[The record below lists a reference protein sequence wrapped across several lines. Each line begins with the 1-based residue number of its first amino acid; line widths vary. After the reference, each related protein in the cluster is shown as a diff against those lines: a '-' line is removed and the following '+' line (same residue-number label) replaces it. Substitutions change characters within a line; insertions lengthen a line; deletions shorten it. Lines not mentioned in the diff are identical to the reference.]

1 MQSMCYAPLVFR
13 GLGGW
18 CALLSALLAVPA
30 ATGQEVVNVGTAND
44 AEEPVVSALHAST
57 LELNRFTFGG
67 NVLRHDGSGSHV
79 AHWVV
84 AFCPSW
90 WEPCQ
95 NLEGPY
101 AELSRQWEG
110 TLNTALLTKE
120 VRFAMVDCASDKVLC
135 NEQDVES
142 YPTVHHYHEGQRVA
156 SWSGGRKD
164 DPARLAKWLGGQLAK
179 LAAEPAPSLTGDFQ
193 EAFWSY
199 LMPGDRAIDLLL
211 VLLVLGL
218 NFRAVSRNPE
228 LWRKACIAARQPEAA
243 AGPCDEAV
251 QQGRPGVARFLPE
264 AWANARPSLRL

>member
-1 MQSMCYAPLVFR
+1 MCYAPLVFR

-135 NEQDVES
+135 NEQAVES
-142 YPTVHHYHEGQRVA
+142 YPTVHHYQSGQRVA

-164 DPARLAKWLGGQLAK
+164 DPERLAKWLRAQLTK
-179 LAAEPAPSLTGDFQ
+179 PAAEPVPSLATDLQGALQ
-193 EAFWSY
+193 RY
-199 LMPGDRAIDLLL
+199 LMPSDSAIDFLL
-211 VLLVLGL
+211 VLSVVCF
-218 NFRAVSRNPE
+218 NFWTISRNPR
-228 LWRKACIAARQPEAA
+228 LWQKSPFAARQPEVAA
-243 AGPCDEAV
+243 EPHNGATEQGPA
-251 QQGRPGVARFLPE
+251 GVARFLPE
-264 AWANARPSLRL
+264 AWADARPSLKL

>member
-1 MQSMCYAPLVFR
+1 MCGATFAFR
-13 GLGGW
+13 CLGR
-18 CALLSALLAVPA
+18 CALLWALLAA
-30 ATGQEVVNVGTAND
+30 ATATGQEVVSV
-44 AEEPVVSALHAST
+44 AEAKGVEAVVASAVRTSV

-67 NVLRHDGSGSHV
+67 NVLQQDTRHA

-142 YPTVHHYHEGQRVA
+142 YPTVHRYHKGQRVA
-156 SWSGGRKD
+156 SWSGGRRD

-193 EAFWSY
+193 EAFWGY
-199 LMPGDRAIDLLL
+199 LIPGDRAIDLLL

>member
-1 MQSMCYAPLVFR
+1 MCGATFAFR
-13 GLGGW
+13 CLGR
-18 CALLSALLAVPA
+18 CALLWALLAA
-30 ATGQEVVNVGTAND
+30 ATATGQEVVSV
-44 AEEPVVSALHAST
+44 AEAKGVEAVVASAVRTSV

-67 NVLRHDGSGSHV
+67 NVLQQDMSHV

-90 WEPCQ
+90 WGPCQ
-95 NLEGPY
+95 NLVGPY
-101 AELSRQWEG
+101 TEMSKQWER

-179 LAAEPAPSLTGDFQ
+179 PAAKPAPSLAADLQ
-193 EAFWSY
+193 EALRRYF
-199 LMPGDRAIDLLL
+199 MPGDGAIDLLL
-211 VLLVLGL
+211 VLLVLAFNL
-218 NFRAVSRNPE
+218 RAISRNPE
-228 LWRKACIAARQPEAA
+228 LWRKASLAAKQPEAA
-243 AGPCDEAV
+243 AGLCEEAV
-251 QQGRPGVARFLPE
+251 EQAPAGAARFLPH
-264 AWANARPSLRL
+264 AWADARPSLQL